1 MARARGVANVFL
13 WAMPQ
18 VMRDGFTCWEGEE
31 DEVQAFDDVL
41 FPLALG
47 REAEVTP
54 GFSTAIL
61 TSAGGREARNA
72 AWAEARTTYDVGP
85 GIRSAEDIAA
95 LLGFFRARMGPAGF
109 PSARSLR
116 QHRHRGGDREGRRC
130 HASVCADPPIWRP
143 VAPYYPAGGGSVSV
157 KVAGLAVTGFALEPG
172 GWLLFDIAPAKGR
185 RSPPALPS
193 TCPSALPRID

>member
-95 LLGFFRARMGPAGF
+95 LLGFSG
-109 PSARSLR
+109 
-116 QHRHRGGDREGRRC
+116 RGWDRRGV
-130 HASVCADPPIWRP
+130 SVCAIPSTAS
-143 VAPYYPAGGGSVSV
+143 APR
-157 KVAGLAVTGFALEPG
+157 
-172 GWLLFDIAPAKGR
+172 R
-185 RSPPALPS
+185 RSGRA
-193 TCPSALPRID
+193 TVPRVGLR